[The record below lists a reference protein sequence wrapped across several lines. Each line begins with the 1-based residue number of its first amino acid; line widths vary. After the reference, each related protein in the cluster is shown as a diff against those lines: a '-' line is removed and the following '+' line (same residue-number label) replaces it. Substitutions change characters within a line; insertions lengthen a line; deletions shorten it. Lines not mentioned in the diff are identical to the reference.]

1 MGEEL
6 LFRVWDSKNKRY
18 RNDLTLRLDGYL
30 VDEKGE
36 VEDFSGELYCMFCQV
51 QFATTLRDKNN
62 KQIFQNDVV
71 KDGGDRLLL
80 IKWDNNHAA
89 FVLEHKK
96 WAFRYYF
103 REAVRDGIDVEIV
116 GNLNENPELL
126 KEGM

>member
-6 LFRVWDSKNKRY
+6 LFRIWDSKNKRY
-18 RNDLTLRLDGYL
+18 RNDLTLAADGNL
-30 VDEKGE
+30 VDERGR
-36 VEDFSGELYCMFCQV
+36 VEGYNEPYCAYCQV
-51 QFATTLRDKNN
+51 QFAITLRDKNN

-103 REAVRDGIDVEIV
+103 REAVRDGMDVEIV